1 MTKYALTGVFKKD
14 GKYSVGNPTYFS
26 LPESFKD
33 HLHTEDNMFSSL
45 DQTMMMDMSSLGGEQ
60 VSNSDDFVENMLD
73 VFKEKIDQM
82 KEKICKKLIVCYYK
96 VGRVSL

>member
-1 MTKYALTGVFKKD
+1 
-14 GKYSVGNPTYFS
+14 
-26 LPESFKD
+26 
-33 HLHTEDNMFSSL
+33 MFSSL

-82 KEKICKKLIVCYYK
+82 KEKISKKLIVCYYK